1 MNAKLRWAAVVLLVL
16 ALLWDLALW
25 GGIASTPEVAP
36 AALRS
41 AGKEAPMALGYMH
54 AGRLLVDGSGA
65 HGFAQQFA
73 SRRVGHA
80 YPAVQSR
87 PEAAMDILLEAMPA
101 MTRAAHSSPPA
112 LLLAWSLLWL
122 LRPRQVQT
130 LRRK

>member
-1 MNAKLRWAAVVLLVL
+1 MNRKLRWAAVVLLML

-54 AGRLLVDGSGA
+54 AGRLLVGGVGA
-65 HGFAQQFA
+65 DGFAQRLA

-87 PEAAMDILLEAMPA
+87 PEAAMDILLAAMPA
-101 MTRAAHSSPPA
+101 VTRAAHSAPPV
-112 LLLAWSLLWL
+112 LLLAWALLWA

-130 LRRK
+130 LRRR